1 MRRRILIALA
11 LVLLAIV
18 SAVGAGV
25 YSLAY
30 TERGLQFVVR
40 HIPKRIG
47 RTEMEFVGAT
57 GTLARGFELERF
69 ELEHERVHL
78 RFEGIVGHA
87 RLLPLLLQTIH
98 AQDVRMK
105 SALVEVRRRTQP
117 SPNPSPRFLPLG
129 LIIQGDR
136 VQVESGTLV
145 VPSGR
150 RFDLSKVSTSGVVRH
165 RTIRLYDGNFDWG
178 DVHVSGKADLRAA
191 NPMQIEGD
199 VRILMQFENQPLW
212 VIAASGEGDLDRLN
226 LTAEF
231 TAPFQATFAGAA
243 EDLTSGWHWSGKGK
257 VQTLDLRAWNAGG
270 ALGRISGELEV
281 RGDADGFEGRGPLTP
296 EGLRAGPFQTV
307 FVGSYANKVITA
319 SQIEVTHIASRAQVD
334 GTGSIGIV
342 PGGPHLELHGSWRN
356 FRWPLVGENIAVRSA
371 AGEYAISG
379 VRPFKVRTIGPI
391 QAADLEPMQVDM
403 EGRLATDRLM
413 VDSADVALF
422 DGHAVVSGEIA
433 WSPHERWSVMGNAID
448 INPGRLREDLP
459 GRLDFQFAAD
469 GLGFSTRDDFSFQVR
484 DLNGRLRGNTASGSG
499 GIARRGEAWELEGV
513 RLSLGGTQLSADGR
527 IEQEVLDLRFAVD
540 AGDLSLLKQESRGKL
555 RGRGTLQGTWSNPT
569 IQAEFRG
576 SDIEHEGITLE
587 SLHADVD
594 FDASGNRRSG
604 VTLQARNLGY
614 RERTISDLDFRLAGR
629 ADDHT
634 IRIDAKATGLALDS
648 EWNGAFAHGRWAGRL
663 DRLNVNGSEALKLA
677 LEAPVEAQLS
687 REQMRVAWFCLT
699 GAPAKVCAE
708 ADWKPDNWSATVN
721 ATELPMRTLTSGL
734 AHSVD
739 YRGRLTVL
747 ARAFGGAGVPVQ
759 GSLRADLVDAAILH
773 RLASG
778 RTERIRFGTGLVTV
792 NASEDAID
800 AAVMLD
806 AEQIGS
812 IHGNLRAA
820 RVTRR
825 WQDMP
830 LAGELHVQTAE
841 LGLVTLY
848 VPDADRVAGRLT
860 TDLTVEG
867 TLGAPLI
874 DGMLKL
880 QDAELDLYQVNMA
893 MREAQLEAR
902 LRENALDFA
911 GSARIGPG
919 SVSTSGH
926 LEWRDGRPYGR
937 FDLDGQNLRI
947 VDVPEAQIDASPAL
961 DFKVEGRRI
970 EVTGAVRVP
979 FAKIVPAD
987 LTNAVRA
994 SSDEVLVGSE
1004 PVDPS
1009 KRFEVVTGISLT
1021 LGDKVSI
1028 DTLGLTSRLTGTL
1041 TLRSGTSEFTT
1052 GSGELSVEEGKY
1064 TAYGRRLDI
1073 ERGRLLFSGGPV
1085 NNPGVDI
1092 RAVKQYPDVKAGVN
1106 VRGTLLQP
1114 RLSFFSEPSLP
1125 QSQIVSLILAGGS
1138 IDSAQNRNNPNGAS
1152 SELLAQGS
1160 AILAQQLG
1168 ARVGLEDISLESGL
1182 DNQTS
1187 LVLGKYLSDRI
1198 YISYGISFTEQIN
1211 TLKLRYTLSDRW
1223 TIKTEIGEA
1232 KGADLVFTIGK

>member
-1 MRRRILIALA
+1 MRRRILITLG
-11 LVLLAIV
+11 LVLLIVV

-25 YSLAY
+25 YTLAY
-30 TERGLQFVVR
+30 TERGLQFVVS

-47 RTEMEFVGAT
+47 RTEMEFVGAS
-57 GTLARGFELERF
+57 GTLARGFTLERF

-87 RLLPLLLQTIH
+87 RLLPLLWQTIH
-98 AQDVRMK
+98 AQDVTMK
-105 SALVEVRRRTQP
+105 SAFVQIRRWK
-117 SPNPSPRFLPLG
+117 NPPPKSTPRFLPLG
-129 LIIQGDR
+129 LILQGDK
-136 VQVESGTLV
+136 VHVESGTLIV
-145 VPSGR
+145 QNGR
-150 RFDLSKVSTSGVVRH
+150 RFDLTNVNTSGVARH
-165 RTIRLYDGNFDWG
+165 RTIRLYDGSFEWG
-178 DVHVSGKADLRAA
+178 DVQVSGKAQLHAA
-191 NPMQIEGD
+191 DPMGIEGD
-199 VRILMQFENQPLW
+199 ARILMRFENQPLW
-212 VIAASGEGDLDRLN
+212 VIATSGEGNLDKLN

-231 TAPFQATFAGAA
+231 TSPFQASFSGAA
-243 EDLTSGWHWSGKGK
+243 EDLASAWHWSGKGK

-270 ALGRISGELEV
+270 ALGRIFGDLEV
-281 RGDADGFEGRGPLTP
+281 KGDANGFEGRGPLTP
-296 EGLRAGPFQTV
+296 VGLRAGAFQTV
-307 FVGSYANKVITA
+307 FVGSYADRVVTA
-319 SQIEVTHIASRAQVD
+319 KRFEVTHIASRAHAD

-342 PGGPHLELHGSWRN
+342 PGGPQLDLHGRWRD
-356 FRWPLVGENIAVRSA
+356 FRWPLVGEKIAMRSEH
-371 AGEYAISG
+371 GEYAISG
-379 VRPFKVRTIGPI
+379 IRPFNVRTIGPM
-391 QAADLEPMQVDM
+391 QAADLEPMQVEM
-403 EGRLATDRLM
+403 EGKLAADRLT
-413 VDSADVALF
+413 VSSADVGLF
-422 DGHAVVSGEIA
+422 EGHAVVSGEVA
-433 WSPHERWSVMGNAID
+433 WAPNERWSVMGEAVD
-448 INPGRLREDLP
+448 INPGHLREDLP
-459 GRLDFQFAAD
+459 GRLDFSFAAE
-469 GLGFSTRDDFSFQVR
+469 GLGFSSEDDYSVQIR
-484 DLNGRLRGNTASGSG
+484 DLSGRLRGSAASGGG
-499 GIARRGEAWELEGV
+499 GIAKRGTAWELDGV
-513 RLSLGGTQLSADGR
+513 RLTLGRTNLSGDGR
-527 IEQEVLDLRFAVD
+527 IEQEALDLRFALD
-540 AGDLSLLKQESRGKL
+540 TEDLSLLKQDSRGKL
-555 RGRGTLQGTWSNPT
+555 RGRGTLRGTWSNP
-569 IQAEFRG
+569 IVDAEFKG
-576 SDIEHEGITLE
+576 SGIEHEGISLE
-587 SLHADVD
+587 SLEANVD
-594 FDASGNRRSG
+594 FDASGARASN
-604 VTLQARNLGY
+604 VKLHARNLLY
-614 RERTISDLDFRLAGR
+614 RERTLSELDFKLAGS
-629 ADDHT
+629 AGDHT
-634 IRIDAKATGLALDS
+634 IRVDAKATGLVLDS
-648 EWNGAFAHGRWAGRL
+648 QLSGAFAHGQWAGRL
-663 DRLNVNGSEALKLA
+663 TRLNVSGSEALKLA
-677 LEAPVEAQLS
+677 LQAPVEAQFS
-687 REQMRVAWFCLT
+687 RDQMRVGWFCLT
-699 GAPAKVCAE
+699 GEPAKLCAE
-708 ADWKPDNWSATVN
+708 GDWKPETWTATLN
-721 ATELPMRTLTSGL
+721 ASELPMRTLTSGL
-734 AHSVD
+734 AHAVD
-739 YRGRLTVL
+739 YRGRLTVI

-759 GSLRADLVDAAILH
+759 GTLRADLVDAAILH

-792 NASEDAID
+792 NASDQMID
-800 AAVMLD
+800 ASVTLD

-812 IHGNLRAA
+812 IKGKLEAA

-830 LAGELHVQTAE
+830 LSGEVHVQTAE
-841 LGLVTLY
+841 LGLITLY

-860 TDLTVEG
+860 TDLSVGGTVG
-867 TLGAPLI
+867 TPLI
-874 DGMLKL
+874 DGTLKL
-880 QDAELDLYQVNMA
+880 ADAELDLYQVNMS
-893 MREAQLEAR
+893 MRAAQLEAR
-902 LRENALDFA
+902 LRQNGLDFA

-919 SVSTSGH
+919 SVSTKGH
-926 LEWRDGRPYGR
+926 LEWRDGKPYGR
-937 FDLDGQNLRI
+937 FDLDGQNLRV

-970 EVTGAVRVP
+970 EVTGAVKVP

-994 SSDEVLVGSE
+994 SSDEVLVGAE
-1004 PVDPS
+1004 PEDPS

-1041 TLRSGTSEFTT
+1041 TLRSGTDEFTT

-1138 IDSAQNRNNPNGAS
+1138 IETAQNRNNPNGAS

-1168 ARVGLEDISLESGL
+1168 SRVGLEDISLESGL

-1198 YISYGISFTEQIN
+1198 YVSYGISFTEQLN